1 LTTVTTDE
9 ERYALSEHYIILILD
24 VVYVVLMKKTNSYL
38 TIGIAAGLF
47 TATLVGIGVAS
58 YVKYR
63 KKMSKRTIASE
74 NADLN
79 PTLSATEYTD
89 DIKA

>member
-1 LTTVTTDE
+1 MW
-9 ERYALSEHYIILILD
+9 
-24 VVYVVLMKKTNSYL
+24 VYVALMKKTNSYL

-47 TATLVGIGVAS
+47 TATLIGIGVAS
-58 YVKYR
+58 YVKYK
-63 KKMSKRTIASE
+63 KKMSKKTIESE

-79 PTLSATEYTD
+79 PPLSAAEYTD

>member
-1 LTTVTTDE
+1 M
-9 ERYALSEHYIILILD
+9 LILN

-63 KKMSKRTIASE
+63 KKMSKRTIVSE
-74 NADLN
+74 DAEIN
-79 PTLSATEYTD
+79 PVLATEYTE
-89 DIKA
+89 DIIAQ